1 MEHRDPGDG
10 ARACVQKPQPTN
22 AASKMRE
29 MIFPGEVTVRM
40 PPGRRSSASLSRNT
54 SRGTYLPPDPASVTK
69 MRAAATFSLTES
81 LARQRPGRRHDRQK
95 QGSLATA
102 LCKRAP
108 CAPAGPGLQAGNPP
122 MSRDQCVIP
131 ICSTALRVAA
141 VQAGHAAVHRR
152 RRRRC
157 CTGRTAAPLPENA
170 GLGECIGLL
179 GSLYELRLLLGDQF
193 LRMFIELLLRC
204 VDANAFWPHL
214 LRSLTVTP
222 HRIPVLRLVSSISSE
237 ETSAAHEPATLA
249 DTARGTSIRSSA
261 MPLNPFRIAP
271 VATLLLLTAT
281 GPAWLNH
288 KSYRRK
294 SSSLQLRIARPRPA
308 LMSA

>member
-1 MEHRDPGDG
+1 
-10 ARACVQKPQPTN
+10 
-22 AASKMRE
+22 
-29 MIFPGEVTVRM
+29 
-40 PPGRRSSASLSRNT
+40 
-54 SRGTYLPPDPASVTK
+54 

-141 VQAGHAAVHRR
+141 VQAGHAAVHHDDGGGAALGAQLRR
-152 RRRRC
+152 FRKMR
-157 CTGRTAAPLPENA
+157 
-170 GLGECIGLL
+170 LGECIGLL

-204 VDANAFWPHL
+204 VDANA
-214 LRSLTVTP
+214 
-222 HRIPVLRLVSSISSE
+222 
-237 ETSAAHEPATLA
+237 
-249 DTARGTSIRSSA
+249 
-261 MPLNPFRIAP
+261 
-271 VATLLLLTAT
+271 
-281 GPAWLNH
+281 
-288 KSYRRK
+288 Y
-294 SSSLQLRIARPRPA
+294 
-308 LMSA
+308 